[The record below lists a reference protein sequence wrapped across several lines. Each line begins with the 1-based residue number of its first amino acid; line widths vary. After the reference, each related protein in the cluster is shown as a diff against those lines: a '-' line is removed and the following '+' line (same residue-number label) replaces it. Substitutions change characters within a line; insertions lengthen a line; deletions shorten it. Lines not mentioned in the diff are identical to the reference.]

1 MIFASET
8 DYKEYLDEHEAVIPA
23 AFSFY
28 ARQASQIIKQYT
40 FTNIDENNISAE
52 VKMCCCEIAEN
63 LYCSE
68 LVDKKSGGASSEAV
82 AGWSKSYESAE
93 SRKNA
98 LDKAVR
104 DCIYKWLGDTGLLYS
119 GVKTPQRRF

>member
-1 MIFASET
+1 MIYASEA
-8 DYKEYLDEHEAVIPA
+8 DYKEYLSGREAVINT
-23 AFSFY
+23 AFLFY
-28 ARQASQIIKQYT
+28 ARQASQKIQQYT
-40 FTNIDENNISAE
+40 FNNIDENNIPAE
-52 VKMCCCEIAEN
+52 VKMCCCEISEN
-63 LYCSE
+63 LYRSE

-98 LDKAVR
+98 LDKSVR

-119 GVKTPQRRF
+119 GVKRC